1 MNESLDPLRL
11 PRHVG
16 IIMDGNGRWAKS
28 RGLPRLWGH
37 REGTE
42 RVREIVETAGR
53 VGIKALTLY
62 TFSTENWSRAERE
75 IRGLMVLL
83 SRSLRKQTTAL
94 NSQRVRLKTIG
105 RWEALPLNVR
115 RELNRSMNLLKN
127 NEGLTLTLALNYGGR
142 QEIVDA
148 VKRTLE
154 AGEPLSEESLSR
166 HLDTAPLPD
175 PDLIIRTSGEFRLS
189 NFLLWQAAYTE
200 FFVTPVLWPDF
211 NSPQFINALL
221 DYQRR
226 DRRFGSA

>member
-1 MNESLDPLRL
+1 
-11 PRHVG
+11 
-16 IIMDGNGRWAKS
+16 MDGNGRWAKS

>member
-94 NSQRVRLKTIG
+94 HSQRVRLKTIG